1 MKRTTPF
8 NYVFIFIGWPKSGKK
23 LAGQLFSH
31 AARVTHAATS
41 SIVYEEL
48 AKERGVRPW
57 ELESL
62 EKDDL
67 VPDLVRVGNALCA
80 NTPTALVAPLLKRGV
95 RVISGVRRRVELR
108 AARQHIRDCG
118 LVPVIVW
125 MDRRG
130 VVRDNTEVGIGDADW
145 VIRNY
150 GSVGY
155 LAERVAELADEFQ
168 VVEAGD
174 APQPE
179 IGGDNILGLSS
190 TASTA
195 VADKDP
201 AGSDDAEGFLGAFT
215 DWQKDPEEEKKDVPP
230 ADGSSPPPNP

>member
-1 MKRTTPF
+1 
-8 NYVFIFIGWPKSGKK
+8 
-23 LAGQLFSH
+23 
-31 AARVTHAATS
+31 
-41 SIVYEEL
+41 
-48 AKERGVRPW
+48 
-57 ELESL
+57 
-62 EKDDL
+62 
-67 VPDLVRVGNALCA
+67 
-80 NTPTALVAPLLKRGV
+80 
-95 RVISGVRRRVELR
+95 
-108 AARQHIRDCG
+108 
-118 LVPVIVW
+118 

-215 DWQKDPEEEKKDVPP
+215 DWQKDPEEEKKDDPP